1 MRRTREYIELTLT
14 QEKAERLFKGYTVG
28 CMLNGQAYSIS
39 TKQRDPKLAKIERLE
54 AELRALR
61 EEVTPKKRKFS
72 PAALEKMR
80 ACAAHARAV
89 RAAKRSNV

>member
-1 MRRTREYIELTLT
+1 MKRKREYIELTLT
-14 QEKAERLFKGYTVG
+14 HEKAERLHKGYTVG

-61 EEVTPKKRKFS
+61 EEVTPKKRKMT
-72 PAALEKMR
+72 PETLEKLR
-80 ACAAHARAV
+80 RCAAYARAV